1 MKVLKKAISFFMALA
16 LSFTMLCGTSVSVVS
31 AATSGSCGATGSK
44 VNYSYDVST
53 NVLTISGT
61 GAIKN
66 YADSTAAFL
75 RAPWYEYKSKCVSVV
90 IQEGV
95 TKIGNYNFSNMP
107 ALKSVT
113 FPSSSLTAISM
124 NAFEGCK
131 ALTQVVFPNSL
142 TSIGL
147 NAFKDCN
154 NLTKVVYGD
163 GMTETGS
170 YAFYGAGVSSVEF
183 GKKITKISQYSF
195 YQCNFTKIELPEQ
208 ISSVELRSFANN
220 YGLIDVTVN
229 NANCQ
234 FNGLVADNPFAGSQH
249 KITFHGH
256 SRSTTQTFV
265 ETNTD
270 SNFEFVSLDPCA
282 HVSSS
287 EVVTKEA
294 TCTEP
299 GEKKIVCDQC
309 SETLDVVAI
318 EALGHSYATVE
329 TDDQTKTN
337 GHLYEYQACTRI
349 VNGVKCNAEQT
360 KITHNAWVSGYY
372 TQTSTATCTKY
383 GYTTKT
389 CNVEGCGKVEKN
401 QIPQKAEHS
410 VETYNIIKPATCTED
425 GIAEGFCTRCNQTVQ
440 KTIPATGHNET
451 ITKNETSDNGHTT
464 TEYTCSVCGNVRTE
478 IVHNEWVEGYYK
490 TSGTEATCTRPGS
503 SLRQC
508 NVCGKTDT
516 PQIIPA
522 KGHSYGEQ
530 TVTKK
535 PTCTEKGTATQTCT
549 VCGNVKTTSI
559 DALGHDIN
567 GVDDYTVLK
576 EPSCTEQGKATGTCR
591 HCSLKI
597 EETLPYA
604 HDYHYSGIN
613 IAALSFSYTC
623 SKCNTVTNAT
633 VTKVLPAM
641 SGNYF
646 NKKTAEIENG
656 YLYDVN
662 NDGYVNVRDYSIL
675 MCDSNKL
682 VSGN

>member
-1 MKVLKKAISFFMALA
+1 MKVLKKAVSVFMALA
-16 LSFTMLCGTSVSVVS
+16 LSFTMLCGTSVAVVS
-31 AATSGSCGATGSK
+31 AATSGNCGATGSK
-44 VNYSYDVST
+44 VNYSYDEST

-61 GAIKN
+61 GAIKDYYN
-66 YADSTAAFL
+66 STAAGL
-75 RAPWYEYKSKCVSVV
+75 RAPWYEYKSKCVSIV
-90 IQEGV
+90 IQDGV
-95 TKIGNYNFSNMP
+95 TKIGNFNFSNMT

-142 TSIGL
+142 TSIGYS
-147 NAFKDCN
+147 AFKDCT
-154 NLTKVVYGD
+154 NLAKVVYGD
-163 GMTETGS
+163 GMSETGS
-170 YAFYGAGVSSVEF
+170 YAFYGAGVSSVKF

-195 YQCNFTKIELPEQ
+195 YQCHFTKIELPEQ

-309 SETLDVVAI
+309 SETLEIVAI

-372 TQTSTATCTKY
+372 TQTSTATCTRY

-389 CNVEGCGKVEKN
+389 CNVEGCGKTERSTVPEKL
-401 QIPQKAEHS
+401 EHS
-410 VETYNIIKPATCTED
+410 VESYTVTKKATCTED
-425 GIAEGFCTRCNQTVQ
+425 GTAEGFCTSCNQTVQ
-440 KTIPATGHNET
+440 KTIPAMGHNET

-490 TSGTEATCTRPGS
+490 TSGREATCTRPGS

-516 PQIIPA
+516 PQVIPA

-530 TVTKK
+530 TVTKE

-549 VCGNVKTTSI
+549 VCGDVKTISI

-591 HCSLKI
+591 HCSQKI
-597 EETLPYA
+597 VETLPYA

-623 SKCNTVTNAT
+623 SKCGDVSNVAA
-633 VTKVLPAM
+633 TKVLAGLAG
-641 SGNYF
+641 SNF
-646 NKKTAEIENG
+646 NKKTSEAENG
-656 YLYDVN
+656 YIYDVN
-662 NDGYVNVRDYSIL
+662 NDGYINVRDYSII
-675 MCDSNKL
+675 MADSKKL
-682 VSGN
+682 LGN